1 MKYYALLQGV
11 ILNDLSDLDWLGEI
25 VDDMKHGAVSLRQL
39 SYMVMVS
46 VRRLRET
53 DGRQCIMTVHV
64 RQQRNNWHLYV

>member
-46 VRRLRET
+46 VRRLR
-53 DGRQCIMTVHV
+53 DR
-64 RQQRNNWHLYV
+64 